1 MRSLLPLACGAL
13 LAAGV
18 AAFDFVTTLDART
31 AHHVYAGHGALSAG
45 ASSRLL
51 WDYPEPQRSQ
61 ILDYLFLPQF
71 GANMHT
77 LKVEIGG
84 DAQSTVRGASGRP
97 AVEGFSHLMVLSRFS
112 SRRMA

>member
-1 MRSLLPLACGAL
+1 MLGCLPLACAAL

-18 AAFDFVTTLDART
+18 AAFDFAATLDART

-71 GANMHT
+71 GASMAH

-84 DAQSTVRGASGRP
+84 DVQSTVRGVWAR
-97 AVEGFSHLMVLSRFS
+97 A
-112 SRRMA
+112 RRVARRIV